1 MYQILHSAKYWS
13 LQKIQRFSKTNILT
27 FEGIETEIDST
38 SLTHFQLYY
47 KFLSLLHCDVTTVT
61 HSSVHHLRICSKR
74 TRTLTTRKCNTT
86 ELQHDTA
93 QIRCKIRDSKI
104 RDKINSGD
112 VSNRL

>member
-47 KFLSLLHCDVTTVT
+47 KFLSLLHCDVTTT
-61 HSSVHHLRICSKR
+61 NSYHCY
-74 TRTLTTRKCNTT
+74 TLMSPIQAFT
-86 ELQHDTA
+86 
-93 QIRCKIRDSKI
+93 I
-104 RDKINSGD
+104 
-112 VSNRL
+112 